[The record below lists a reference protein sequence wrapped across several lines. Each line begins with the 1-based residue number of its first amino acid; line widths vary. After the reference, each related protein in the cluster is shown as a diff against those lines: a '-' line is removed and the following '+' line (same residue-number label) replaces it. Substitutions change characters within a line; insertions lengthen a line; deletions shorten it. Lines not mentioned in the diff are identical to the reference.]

1 MSRYRMGIRLM
12 ASAAG
17 FIAWVVVNAVADRY
31 RKIHPLMRVVAAGFL
46 VCFARGPVTA
56 LLG

>member
-1 MSRYRMGIRLM
+1 MGIRLM